1 MLLFVEWP
9 RLMTAAAAGS
19 GDGRKEPAWKGFI
32 EMVIRDK
39 GEGFINPAN
48 RNKTNREQETG
59 TPED

>member
-1 MLLFVEWP
+1 
-9 RLMTAAAAGS
+9 MTAAAAGS